1 MEVLLC
7 AICAILRYIF
17 HVIRILS
24 IAKTNGKTEF
34 PVERIQALDRKIIRH
49 SVKKQLE
56 VTKLR
61 CKVEDTVSTSCVLTI
76 ATTAEAKLSIS
87 VSKTNFQ

>member
-1 MEVLLC
+1 MLNL
-7 AICAILRYIF
+7 YIF
-17 HVIRILS
+17 HVICISS

-49 SVKKQLE
+49 SVKQQLE

-61 CKVEDTVSTSCVLTI
+61 
-76 ATTAEAKLSIS
+76 
-87 VSKTNFQ
+87 

>member
-1 MEVLLC
+1 MLNLY
-7 AICAILRYIF
+7 LF
-17 HVIRILS
+17 HVIRIISS

-49 SVKKQLE
+49 SVKQQLE

-61 CKVEDTVSTSCVLTI
+61 CKVGDTVSTSCVLTI
-76 ATTAEAKLSIS
+76 ATTAAAKLSIS